1 MRYIKSYKIYES
13 EIISNLT
20 YDELMGKLLHLYGSI
35 PVPKEKS
42 SIVIQKIIQSTRED
56 FYQFGEVVDIN
67 YCKVHDKIRFSD
79 YFHSLLR
86 QKDIRGHNF
95 EGLICGIFGGF
106 LSTRGTKWDVTT
118 NDKNY
123 SVKFVDNKTKAPEIG
138 KFKNIIESSS
148 YETTVRESGG
158 LTRLFKSSNI
168 ELKRQIWDLISRSI
182 DGWILSYPDDIE
194 NPSEIIVNVVPKSL
208 MWSILSSGLVVAPKG
223 GYNDYFSLALSAKY
237 RNIDGIITSKI
248 KIPRVSKE
256 ELVNEWRNL
265 EEENWATKV
274 FGEWGYK
281 IRPDVLRYIKTNK
294 TEIIKKLS
302 EL

>member
-148 YETTVRESGG
+148 Y
-158 LTRLFKSSNI
+158 
-168 ELKRQIWDLISRSI
+168 DI

-194 NPSEIIVNVVPKSL
+194 NPSEIIVNVVPKAL
-208 MWSILSSGLVVAPKG
+208 MWTILSNGLVVAPKG
-223 GYNDYFSLALSAKY
+223 GYNDYYSLALSAKY
-237 RNIDGIITSKI
+237 RNIDGIVTSKI